1 MELDFPTQRAFAAVA
16 ILSMTT
22 CFEHLTTTCPAVG
35 SIVVDG
41 KQGTMHIASGQAP
54 TPKRPREAPT
64 VHAANLSLSIEGG
77 DDTQASKARKPPSC
91 QFCSK
96 YFDVE
101 NSRQDL
107 SHSRADKCMLNK
119 NPYDPKGHW
128 QVSHVSVLGSN
139 WTKDDNVEFK
149 LPGGR
154 SYFVEIPVSRYP
166 TAKVG
171 DKFRLVVGGIS
182 HVFSEEHLLRAPL
195 WETHKMP

>member
-119 NPYDPKGHW
+119 HPYDPKGHS
-128 QVSHVSVLGSN
+128 QVSHASVLGSN

-149 LPGGR
+149 LPTGR
-154 SYFVEIPVSRYP
+154 SYFVEIPVARYP

-171 DKFRLVVGGIS
+171 DKFRLVVGGLS

>member
-1 MELDFPTQRAFAAVA
+1 M
-16 ILSMTT
+16 
-22 CFEHLTTTCPAVG
+22 
-35 SIVVDG
+35 VDG

-54 TPKRPREAPT
+54 TPKRPRVAPT

-119 NPYDPKGHW
+119 HPYDPKGHW
-128 QVSHVSVLGSN
+128 QVSHASVLGSN
-139 WTKDDNVEFK
+139 WTKDVNVEFK
-149 LPGGR
+149 LPTGR
-154 SYFVEIPVSRYP
+154 SYFVEIPVARYP

-171 DKFRLVVGGIS
+171 DKFRLVVGAS
-182 HVFSEEHLLRAPL
+182 LMCSRRSTFCALRCGKRIRCREP
-195 WETHKMP
+195 H